1 MAKRTI
7 QMDPDEA
14 RQKSYSIVDRDA
26 LSAIWECIETL
37 SDGGIDVGPKCLA
50 MLEVRRAI
58 KEKAP
63 KP

>member
-1 MAKRTI
+1 
-7 QMDPDEA
+7 MDPDDT
-14 RQKSYSIVDRDA
+14 RKKSYSKVDRDA
-26 LSAIWECIETL
+26 LSAIWECIENL

-50 MLEVRRAI
+50 MLEVRQAI